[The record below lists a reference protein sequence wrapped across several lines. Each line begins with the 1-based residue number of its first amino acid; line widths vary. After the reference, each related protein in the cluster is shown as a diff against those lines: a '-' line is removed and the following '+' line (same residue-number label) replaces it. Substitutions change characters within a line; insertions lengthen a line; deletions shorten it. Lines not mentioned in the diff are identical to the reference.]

1 MRIRYKPWA
10 RKELEESN
18 FYREHPET
26 LIGKWKEEFARPN
39 QPFFVELGCGKGGFI
54 ANIALKH
61 PENNY
66 LAIDLV
72 DPMLGLA
79 KRKIEATY
87 QEEKRPIDNVLI
99 TRFDI
104 ERILLI
110 LSKKDNV
117 DGIYINFCN
126 PWPRGKHHKKRLTHT
141 RQLEHYKEFLK
152 PGAKIYFKTDNT
164 ELFEH
169 SIHYFEEAGFNI
181 TKLTRDLEKGQ
192 NFWENIETEHEKMFS
207 SQGITIKALIAEN
220 SNAVKI

>member
-1 MRIRYKPWA
+1 M
-10 RKELEESN
+10 
-18 FYREHPET
+18 
-26 LIGKWKEEFARPN
+26 
-39 QPFFVELGCGKGGFI
+39 
-54 ANIALKH
+54 H

-79 KRKIEATY
+79 KRKVEEVYAEEQKEIE
-87 QEEKRPIDNVLI
+87 NVIL

-110 LSKKDNV
+110 LNKQDEV

-152 PGAKIYFKTDNT
+152 PEGTIYFKTDDDN
-164 ELFEH
+164 LFED
-169 SIHYFEEAGFNI
+169 SIHYFEEAGFYI
-181 TKLTRDLEKGQ
+181 EKLTRDLKNEAD
-192 NFWENIETEHEKMFS
+192 FWENIETEHEKMFTE
-207 SQGITIKALIAEN
+207 QGIKIKACIA
-220 SNAVKI
+220 KQKKQ